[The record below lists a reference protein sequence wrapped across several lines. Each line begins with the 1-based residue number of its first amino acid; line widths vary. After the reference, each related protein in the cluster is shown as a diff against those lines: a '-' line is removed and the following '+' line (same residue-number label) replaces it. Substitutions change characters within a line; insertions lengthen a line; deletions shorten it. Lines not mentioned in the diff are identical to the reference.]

1 MSLITDRETPA
12 VPTALAAAV
21 AYGSLP
27 FRGRPQATV
36 QASGRPPVP
45 AEVASSTP

>member
-1 MSLITDRETPA
+1 MSLFTDHETPV
-12 VPTALAAAV
+12 VPTAWVAAV

-27 FRGRPQATV
+27 FRGRPRATV
-36 QASGRPPVP
+36 QALGRPPAP